1 MKHKKPKTKY
11 RLRNW
16 REYNRALVQRGS
28 LTMWITKEVV
38 QTWHASEAVTKR
50 GHPRT
55 YTDTAILTMVTL
67 QEI

>member
-1 MKHKKPKTKY
+1 
-11 RLRNW
+11 
-16 REYNRALVQRGS
+16 
-28 LTMWITKEVV
+28 MWITEEVV